1 MCSDGGRYPERP
13 PGGTD
18 PPMSDS
24 PIADPI
30 IMLFEQII
38 GDESVIL
45 FVYFSR
51 FDQLVRLLP
60 VAAPVREL
68 QVA

>member
-1 MCSDGGRYPERP
+1 
-13 PGGTD
+13 
-18 PPMSDS
+18 MSDS

-38 GDESVIL
+38 WDESVIL

-60 VAAPVREL
+60 VAAAMREL
-68 QVA
+68 QVTEVRRVPAFRHGNDMVDRRG